1 MTLAVARTAPEDLA
15 DAYRAH
21 TTLMPVQAQ
30 HQRALACAG
39 EAFLAAHLDL
49 DAWMDQSVDARL
61 VELSRPPRAW
71 PVVIFAMLSGRCH
84 VDLDFLFAKHLG
96 HSAGRTVSIF
106 YPDEVRELREAARRL
121 GTSEA
126 AFKKLLGR
134 MIPLVIAGCGV
145 ALHEISAE
153 QLDELSGFVAE
164 TQRLSEPMRRST
176 RSDLFALR
184 QLLFEAGMLDNPP
197 PRHRGGGPTTRTQ
210 RMERVTAPALRQSL
224 LAY

>member
-1 MTLAVARTAPEDLA
+1 MTLAAARTAPEDLA

-39 EAFLAAHLDL
+39 ETFLAAHPDL

-61 VELSRPPRAW
+61 VELSRRPRAW

-145 ALHEISAE
+145 ALRCTRSLPSSSTSSAGSSPR
-153 QLDELSGFVAE
+153 LSASASRCAARHVASSSRCVNCSSRLGCSI
-164 TQRLSEPMRRST
+164 TQRHGTEVVDRRHE
-176 RSDLFALR
+176 RS
-184 QLLFEAGMLDNPP
+184 G
-197 PRHRGGGPTTRTQ
+197 
-210 RMERVTAPALRQSL
+210 
-224 LAY
+224 